1 MSKLSEFRAAE
12 IELGRQLAALEA
24 LRNDAALK
32 REIAFESALTKLLD
46 DFGMSRNTL
55 LEILGVSS
63 TQTTKSYET
72 PGKARKTLKGEIP
85 KTFLN
90 PHTGEKLTVKRLSN
104 GRYKEWVAKHGEV
117 IVQSWL
123 QD

>member
-1 MSKLSEFRAAE
+1 MSRLSEFRAAE

-24 LRNDAALK
+24 LRNDAELK

-46 DFGMSRNTL
+46 DFGMTRNTL
-55 LEILGVSS
+55 LDILGASP
-63 TQTTKSYET
+63 TQNTKSYEV
-72 PGKARKTLKGEIP
+72 PGKARKTLKSEIP
-85 KTFLN
+85 KTFIN

-123 QD
+123 QE

>member
-46 DFGMSRNTL
+46 DFGMTRDTL
-55 LEILGVSS
+55 LDILGASP
-63 TQTTKSYET
+63 TQTTKSYEV
-72 PGKARKTLKGEIP
+72 PGKNRKVLKAEIP

-123 QD
+123 QE